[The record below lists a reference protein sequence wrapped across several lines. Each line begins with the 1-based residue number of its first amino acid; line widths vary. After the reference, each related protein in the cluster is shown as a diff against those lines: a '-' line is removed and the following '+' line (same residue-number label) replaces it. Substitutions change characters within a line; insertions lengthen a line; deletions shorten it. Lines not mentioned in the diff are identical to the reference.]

1 MLLNELFESPTRS
14 LIYAD
19 NVSVN
24 HCLLLEYT
32 YPYPEN
38 SDLSSAVRAELSTKG
53 ARLQWLSR
61 I

>member
-32 YPYPEN
+32 YPYPEL
-38 SDLSSAVRAELSTKG
+38 SDYRVRPDV
-53 ARLQWLSR
+53 
-61 I
+61 